1 MVLPPETTRSAVT
14 KIYTAKE
21 RVMQNLIRAEVARL
35 RESAQADENDS
46 QRVTDSTDWI
56 LQGRA
61 EMARETA
68 DRLQEILDLNDSSG
82 SVRVIRNRWDLT
94 DQKGKGGRR

>member
-1 MVLPPETTRSAVT
+1 
-14 KIYTAKE
+14 
-21 RVMQNLIRAEVARL
+21 MQNLIRAEVARL
-35 RESAQADENDS
+35 RESAQVKEIASGDAC
-46 QRVTDSTDWI
+46 DWM

-68 DRLQEILDLNDSSG
+68 DRLQQILDLDDSSG

-94 DQKGKGGRR
+94 DQKGRRK